1 LKDKL
6 PSNEIRWHGHILKI
20 KIKLKK
26 TAFNM
31 KVKESAQ
38 EEHQD

>member
-1 LKDKL
+1 MMNYHK
-6 PSNEIRWHGHILKI
+6 HILKM
-20 KIKLKK
+20 KIKFKK

-38 EEHQD
+38 QEDQD